1 MSTDIPM
8 LDFTTVSDIVRRSL
22 AEDVGSGDVTTLST
36 VNSNLMAS
44 GRFVA
49 EGEGILAGWPVALE
63 VFRQLDPNCHA
74 NDSSYEGQTITKGLI
89 AAQLTGSAQ
98 ALLTGERVAL
108 NFLQHLSGIA
118 SLTNKFTCLI
128 EGTEAR
134 IFDTRKTTPGL
145 RVLEKYAVRVGGGSN
160 HRFGLYDAVL
170 IKDNHIALAGGV
182 EQAIE
187 RVRIDAHQLQVE
199 VECDTLA
206 QVEEA
211 LKCGADIILLDNMS
225 TQMLESAV
233 KMADGKA
240 LLEASGGVHLD
251 TVREISLTGVD
262 RISVGAL
269 THSAPILPMR
279 FECYII

>member
-1 MSTDIPM
+1 MSTDISM
-8 LDFTTVSDIVRRSL
+8 LDFTTVSDIVHRSL

-36 VNSNLMAS
+36 VDSNFMAC
-44 GRFVA
+44 GKFVA
-49 EGEGILAGWPVALE
+49 EGEGILTGWPVALE
-63 VFRQLDPNCHA
+63 VFQQLDPNCHA
-74 NDSSYEGQTITKGLI
+74 NDSLYEGQTITKGMI
-89 AAQLTGSAQ
+89 AAQVIGSAQ

-118 SLTNKFTCLI
+118 SLTNKFTRLI

-145 RVLEKYAVRVGGGSN
+145 RILEKYAVRVGGGCN

-170 IKDNHIALAGGV
+170 IKDNHIALAGSIK
-182 EQAIE
+182 QAIE
-187 RVRIDAHQLQVE
+187 LARKVAHQLEVE